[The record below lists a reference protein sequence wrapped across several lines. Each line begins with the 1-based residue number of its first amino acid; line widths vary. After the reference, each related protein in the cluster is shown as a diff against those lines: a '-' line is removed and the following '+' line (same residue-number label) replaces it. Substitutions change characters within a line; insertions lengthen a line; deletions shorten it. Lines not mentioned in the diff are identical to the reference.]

1 MSVRRSMLAS
11 LPPPP
16 LPRSL
21 MRARCRPEARLSD
34 NTLPTEF
41 AELCGFYGLEN
52 EFMAMKRMI
61 AASGA
66 KPLRGAAQEGAAAE
80 MRSSKILALEHA
92 LANDLSIASPGPSS
106 DAAQDAEGQS
116 SWVEGNGRAASSSS
130 GWDTLA
136 KASVLDSVEESRATR
151 GNLTEEIS
159 GYARQDEGD
168 ASARVR
174 DDTDLPWQISLS
186 DSCSQASGDDLTD
199 EEDVE
204 EDVAESRPGHGK
216 AATAATAPPTSS
228 TAAATFA
235 AERAA
240 AASDATK
247 QKKAKKP
254 SLRLGGTMG
263 GGVRASLTADPSFQ
277 MSELEWQA
285 KADPAAES
293 RRVKWAHYGLERDAA
308 LLFAALREK
317 WGSVSAGFN
326 SMVQLKDRRD
336 FDYTRAEYGSFTEKE
351 LTAHIMKTRIGRQDW
366 LAGVRAICVEANI
379 SQKTAGEIFDVL
391 DSKKQQQISHAQLY
405 AGYKGAGMLSC
416 GGGGIPL
423 SLKLKGLNKKKA
435 SKLTRF
441 HHLPTDAVKVPEHR
455 MRKVRS
461 LGETLDW
468 HDRVQPCGAASYQS
482 IGLHNGRGWEIS
494 NTEMATRTSESA
506 TPTVT
511 PRTMSTPRSSRPSV
525 SNTPRSA
532 ATPRGQGE
540 DKSKRSSLL
549 PGHGTRF
556 SSASFLPEYSAAY
569 GKEIGAPGAAAPKIG
584 EEWGAGAEQAAH
596 PPEEAP
602 GMAAGAGGEQQAA
615 ESEVASEDDYQETGA
630 SLQEAEGAA
639 TAGVLLIALTAL
651 RLKEGAPGVAESAA
665 AASAYG
671 DNLIM
676 SAALTSAC
684 RHIERAHGPIPAW
697 FERAVSDSAGG
708 AAQVALTRES
718 FSAQLSLL
726 GVGHMISLSEAEYAF
741 LAADLHSK
749 GHIQGAALE
758 VSLRSHAV
766 EHTALIV
773 RGRYLPVC
781 FPPGRVRV
789 WSEKHT
795 HTHNTNAHCEEPR

>member
-1 MSVRRSMLAS
+1 
-11 LPPPP
+11 
-16 LPRSL
+16 
-21 MRARCRPEARLSD
+21 
-34 NTLPTEF
+34 
-41 AELCGFYGLEN
+41 
-52 EFMAMKRMI
+52 MAMKRMI
-61 AASGA
+61 AAA
-66 KPLRGAAQEGAAAE
+66 DDKPLRGAAQEGAAAE
-80 MRSSKILALEHA
+80 MHASKILALEHA

-106 DAAQDAEGQS
+106 DAAQEGESRWAGDGCRTASGS
-116 SWVEGNGRAASSSS
+116 SVR
-130 GWDTLA
+130 DTLP
-136 KASVLDSVEESRATR
+136 KASAGNSADEDRVPQ
-151 GNLTEEIS
+151 GNLSEEIS
-159 GYARQDEGD
+159 RYACHEEDD
-168 ASARVR
+168 ASARAHGAN
-174 DDTDLPWQISLS
+174 LPWQISLS
-186 DSCSQASGDDLTD
+186 DSQASDDDVTD
-199 EEDVE
+199 QEDVPE
-204 EDVAESRPGHGK
+204 GRPSHGK
-216 AATAATAPPTSS
+216 AAAAATASPTWS
-228 TAAATFA
+228 TSAAASA
-235 AERAA
+235 GDRAA
-240 AASDATK
+240 AYPATTK

-254 SLRLGGTMG
+254 TLRLE
-263 GGVRASLTADPSFQ
+263 GVRESLTADPASQ

-285 KADPAAES
+285 KAGAAAES

-351 LTAHIMKTRIGRQDW
+351 LTAHIMKTSISRQDW
-366 LAGVRAICVEANI
+366 LAGVRAICIEANI

-391 DSKKQQQISHAQLY
+391 DSKQQQQISHAQLY

-423 SLKLKGLNKKKA
+423 SLKLKGLNKKKG

-468 HDRVQPCGAASYQS
+468 HDRVQPCGAATYQS

-494 NTEMATRTSESA
+494 NTEMATRTSESG
-506 TPTVT
+506 TPAVT
-511 PRTMSTPRSSRPSV
+511 PRTISTPRSSRPSV

-540 DKSKRSSLL
+540 DKSKGRSSLL

-556 SSASFLPEYSAAY
+556 SASFLPEYSAY
-569 GKEIGAPGAAAPKIG
+569 GKENGAPGAAARPNG
-584 EEWGAGAEQAAH
+584 EEWAGAEQAAH
-596 PPEEAP
+596 PPEEAR
-602 GMAAGAGGEQQAA
+602 GVAAGAGEQQQAA
-615 ESEVASEDDYQETGA
+615 DSEVDHDYEETVAS
-630 SLQEAEGAA
+630 SQEADAAA

-651 RLKEGAPGVAESAA
+651 RLKEGAAGGAAESAA
-665 AASAYG
+665 SSAYD

-697 FERAVSDSAGG
+697 FERAVSDSGG
-708 AAQVALTRES
+708 GPAQVALTRES
-718 FSAQLSLL
+718 FSLQLSRL
-726 GVGHMISLSEAEYAF
+726 GVGHMISLSEAGYAF

-749 GHIQGAALE
+749 GQIQGTALE

-773 RGRYLPVC
+773 RGRYHHYLSSLRM
-781 FPPGRVRV
+781 FPRARARLVRIQC
-789 WSEKHT
+789 
-795 HTHNTNAHCEEPR
+795 A